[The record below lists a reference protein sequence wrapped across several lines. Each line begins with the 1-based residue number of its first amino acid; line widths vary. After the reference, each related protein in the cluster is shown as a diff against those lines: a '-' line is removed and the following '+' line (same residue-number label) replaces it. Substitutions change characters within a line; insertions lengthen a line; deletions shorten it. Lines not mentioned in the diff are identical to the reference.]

1 LGVGDFAEHG
11 DLFASPVVS
20 LAEFRGDWVHG
31 FGGSGFGGSGFGG
44 SGFGVDGWGDA
55 EFLDFL

>member
-20 LAEFRGDWVHG
+20 LAEFRSDWVH
-31 FGGSGFGGSGFGG
+31 GFGG